1 MKKEKIAMYIVIS
14 IMAMILAAV
23 MFAQFKTVEE
33 TDITGIETARE
44 AELRTM
50 LSSWKTKQEELEV
63 KLGDTQN
70 KIQDYNTKVESNQES
85 SELIE
90 EELAQ
95 TNLLTGQTNVEGEG
109 VIITLRDNE
118 EKSIEAND
126 LLNLVNE
133 LRLAGAEAIS
143 INDKRVLT
151 MTEIVDVGT
160 ILVNEER
167 VTSPY
172 VVKAIGDQKYLV
184 SALSLKNSGFVDTYQ
199 NSGKSVE
206 LAKDNN
212 IMITAYNSKKDQM
225 QFKYVKE
232 VEEE

>member
-1 MKKEKIAMYIVIS
+1 MYIVIS

-23 MFAQFKTVEE
+23 MFAQFKIVEE

-225 QFKYVKE
+225 QFKYAKE